1 MTKRGHG
8 GKGTIILILKGMAAD
23 AVTEALMRIDANKR
37 LMVKG
42 IIMDMSNS
50 MRLIAK
56 RCLPNAVSYTENNML
71 KSPMFRV
78 SISYCFICYFV
89 TNYYFS

>member
-37 LMVKG
+37 LMVKW
-42 IIMDMSNS
+42 IC
-50 MRLIAK
+50 LIPCA
-56 RCLPNAVSYTENNML
+56 LSPNAV
-71 KSPMFRV
+71 
-78 SISYCFICYFV
+78 
-89 TNYYFS
+89 

>member
-1 MTKRGHG
+1 
-8 GKGTIILILKGMAAD
+8 MAAD

-37 LMVKG
+37 LMVKE
-42 IIMDMSNS
+42 IIMDMSDS

-71 KSPMFRV
+71 KSPMF
-78 SISYCFICYFV
+78 IG
-89 TNYYFS
+89 

>member
-8 GKGTIILILKGMAAD
+8 RKGTIILILKGMAAD

-37 LMVKG
+37 LMVKE
-42 IIMDMSNS
+42 IIMDMPNS

>member
-8 GKGTIILILKGMAAD
+8 GKGTIILILKGIAAD

-37 LMVKG
+37 LMVKE
-42 IIMDMSNS
+42 IIMDMSDS

-56 RCLPNAVSYTENNML
+56 RCLANAVSYTENNML
-71 KSPMFRV
+71 KSPMF
-78 SISYCFICYFV
+78 IG
-89 TNYYFS
+89 